1 MARQETRD
9 ASGYGGFARDM
20 KRQRRWTSKLVWLVI
35 LLFLTYELW
44 FAGRVL
50 ILRWVEP
57 TSTSFMRAYKKE
69 NNKGFSYQWVNYE
82 HISSHVKSAVV
93 ASEDAK
99 FVDHHGFDWGSLR
112 HAASKNVREG
122 KIVSGG
128 STITQQLAKNLFLTP
143 SRSIWRKTQE
153 SIVTLMLE
161 TALSKQRILEVYLNV
176 IEWGRGVYGIEAAA
190 RHYFNLSA
198 ERISE
203 VQAAKLASYIPAP
216 RRYDI
221 IGDTEGS
228 LRKVKIIRGRMS
240 QVKIPNEQYMNN
252 AVSP

>member
-9 ASGYGGFARDM
+9 TSGYAGFAHDM
-20 KRQRRWTSKLVWLVI
+20 KRQRRWTSKLAWLVI
-35 LLFLTYELW
+35 LLFLVYELW

-57 TSTSFMRAYKKE
+57 TSTSFMSAYKKE
-69 NNKGFSYQWVNYE
+69 NNKGLRYEWVNYE
-82 HISSHVKSAVV
+82 RISSHVKSAVV

-99 FVDHHGFDWGSLR
+99 FVDHHGFDWESIR
-112 HAASKNVREG
+112 HAASKNAKEG

-128 STITQQLAKNLFLTP
+128 STITQQLAKNLFLSP
-143 SRSIWRKTQE
+143 SRSVWRKAQE
-153 SIVTLMLE
+153 AIVTLMLE
-161 TALSKQRILEVYLNV
+161 ATLSKQRILEIYLNV

-190 RHYFNLSA
+190 RHYFNRSA
-198 ERISE
+198 ETLSE

-216 RRYDI
+216 RRFDI

-240 QVKIPNEQYMNN
+240 QVKIPNE
-252 AVSP
+252 

>member
-1 MARQETRD
+1 MERQATRD

-20 KRQRRWTSKLVWLVI
+20 RRQRRWASKFIWLVI
-35 LLFLTYELW
+35 LLFLAYELW

-57 TSTSFMRAYKKE
+57 TSTSFMRAYKNE
-69 NNKGFSYQWVNYE
+69 NNKGLSYQWIHYE
-82 HISSHVKSAVV
+82 RISSHVKSAVI
-93 ASEDAK
+93 ASEDTR

-112 HAASKNVREG
+112 RAASKNVKEG

-128 STITQQLAKNLFLTP
+128 STITQQLAKNLFLSP
-143 SRSIWRKTQE
+143 SRSVWRKTQE

-161 TALSKQRILEVYLNV
+161 AALSKQRILEIYLNV

-190 RHYFNLSA
+190 RHYFNRSA
-198 ERISE
+198 EGISE
-203 VQAAKLASYIPAP
+203 LQAAKLASYIPAP

-240 QVKIPNEQYMNN
+240 QIKIPNEQDISNV
-252 AVSP
+252 VSP